1 MASVYEKRL
10 EQLRKVMVD
19 EGIDAFFLMMSSDVQ
34 YLTGILRQPHNP
46 TDDDKHGDELFGAF
60 ITPEEGPIFLA
71 PRMGASEQ
79 VGASMQDKPWVTD
92 MVVIDDGD
100 DPHKVLV
107 TVLERLKWPKRIGI
121 SGRLWARAIFRFRAA
136 DENIQLLDGSAYIE
150 KMRSIKD
157 EEETRL
163 MREAGLATD
172 QVFSAVLKQMR
183 LGMTEYDITREINH
197 QIIVHGCQGMSFH
210 TGITV
215 AGHGIQR
222 FPAKRTP
229 IQPGSV
235 ISFDFGVIRQGYVS
249 DFGRTVFC
257 GEPTAEL
264 MHYHDKVMESQAEA
278 IKAMKSGQVTASQL
292 NEIARKVLDDVDLGC
307 YFTHRLG
314 HGIGID
320 VHEPPFLYE
329 LDHTVLKSGMCFT
342 IEPSIRVPGV
352 VGVRVEDVVQVT
364 EDGGIPFSNFSRDY
378 LVI

>member
-10 EQLRKVMVD
+10 ERLRKVMVD

-60 ITPEEGPIFLA
+60 ITPEDGPIFLA

-79 VGASMQDKPWVTD
+79 VGASMKDKPWVKD
-92 MVVIDDGD
+92 LVVINDGD
-100 DPHKVLV
+100 DPQKVLNS
-107 TVLERLKWPKRIGI
+107 VLERLNRPKRIGV
-121 SGRLWARAIFRFRAA
+121 SGRLWARSIFRFQAF
-136 DENIQLLDGSAYIE
+136 DENIKLVDGSSYIE
-150 KMRSIKD
+150 KMRAIKD
-157 EEETRL
+157 EEEIRL

-172 QVFSAVLKQMR
+172 QVFAAVLKQMCI
-183 LGMTEYDITREINH
+183 GMTEYDITREINH

-215 AGHGIQR
+215 SGQGIQR
-222 FPAKRTP
+222 FPGKRSP

-235 ISFDFGVIRQGYVS
+235 ITFDFGVIREGYVS

-257 GEPTAEL
+257 GEPTSKL

-278 IKAMKSGQVTASQL
+278 IKAMKCGKVTAAQL

-329 LDHTVLKSGMCFT
+329 LDHTVLETGMCFT
-342 IEPSIRVPGV
+342 IEPSIRVPNV

-364 EDGGIPFSNFSRDY
+364 EDGGIPYSNFSRDY